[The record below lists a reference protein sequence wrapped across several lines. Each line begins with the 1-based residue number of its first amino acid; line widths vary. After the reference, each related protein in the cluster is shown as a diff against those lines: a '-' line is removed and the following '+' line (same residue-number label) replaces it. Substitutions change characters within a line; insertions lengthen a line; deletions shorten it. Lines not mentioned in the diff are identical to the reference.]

1 MPWSKIKADCDEPEF
16 FTESNNTGRR
26 ITYSEAIQEGLSQ
39 ALVLD
44 NRVFVMG
51 QGVDDPS
58 GMFGTTRG
66 LHETF
71 GRERVFDT
79 PLSETS
85 LTGVAVGAALG
96 DMRPVYF
103 HNRPDFLLLAM
114 DQLVNHA
121 AKWYYMFGGTVNV
134 PIVLWTCIGRG
145 WGSAA
150 QHSQALQG
158 LFFHVPGL
166 KLIMPCTCFDAKG
179 LMLSAIKDNNP
190 VLIIDHRFNFKQKG
204 MVPEHMYTVPIGKG
218 IIRRSGKDVTVV
230 AVSHLVTDAFYA
242 AQELAE
248 QGIDV
253 ELIDPRTLRP
263 LDEALILESVSKTG
277 RLVIADTGWKTG
289 GVTAEIAAIVA
300 EKAFSSLKAPIERV
314 ASPDVP
320 TPASYTLEDAFYIGK
335 ENIKNAI
342 FKTMSFKG

>member
-1 MPWSKIKADCDEPEF
+1 MPWSKITASLNEPDF
-16 FTESNNTGRR
+16 YIESKNDGCR
-26 ITYSEAIQEGLSQ
+26 ISYPEAVREGIRQ
-39 ALVLD
+39 ALTLD
-44 NRVFVMG
+44 EKIFVMG
-51 QGVDDPS
+51 QGVDDPG

-66 LHETF
+66 LHEEF
-71 GRERVFDT
+71 GKERVFDT
-79 PLSETS
+79 PLSETA
-85 LTGVAVGAALG
+85 LTGIAVGAALG
-96 DMRPVYF
+96 GMRPVYF

-121 AKWYYMFGGTVNV
+121 AKWYYMFGGAVSV
-134 PIVLWTCIGRG
+134 PLVLWTCIGRG

-158 LFFHVPGL
+158 LFFHMPGL
-166 KLIMPCTCFDAKG
+166 KLIMPSTCFDAKG

-218 IIRRSGKDVTVV
+218 IIRKSGKDVTVV
-230 AVSHLVTDAFYA
+230 AVSHLVIDAFYA
-242 AQELAE
+242 AKELAE

-300 EKAFSSLKAPIERV
+300 EKAFSFLKAPIERV

-320 TPASYTLEDAFYIGK
+320 TPAGYTMEEAFYIGK
-335 ENIKNAI
+335 PEIKTAI
-342 FKTMSFKG
+342 LKTFNYNG

>member
-1 MPWSKIKADCDEPEF
+1 
-16 FTESNNTGRR
+16 
-26 ITYSEAIQEGLSQ
+26 
-39 ALVLD
+39 
-44 NRVFVMG
+44 
-51 QGVDDPS
+51 
-58 GMFGTTRG
+58 
-66 LHETF
+66 
-71 GRERVFDT
+71 
-79 PLSETS
+79 
-85 LTGVAVGAALG
+85 
-96 DMRPVYF
+96 
-103 HNRPDFLLLAM
+103 LLLTM

-121 AKWYYMFGGTVNV
+121 AKWYYMFGGAVSV
-134 PIVLWTCIGRG
+134 PLVLWTCIGRG

-166 KLIMPCTCFDAKG
+166 KLIMPSTCFDAKG

-263 LDEALILESVSKTG
+263 LDEALILESDSKTG

-289 GVTAEIAAIVA
+289 GGTAELSAVVA
-300 EKAFSSLKAPIERV
+300 EKAFGFLKAPIERV

-320 TPASYTLEDAFYIGK
+320 TPAGHTLEEAFYIGK
-335 ENIKNAI
+335 TDIKDAV
-342 FKTMSFKG
+342 FKTINYNG

>member
-1 MPWSKIKADCDEPEF
+1 MPWSKIKADCNEPDF
-16 FTESNNTGRR
+16 YTESNNTGRR
-26 ITYSEAIQEGLSQ
+26 ITYPEAIREGVKQ
-39 ALVLD
+39 ALALD
-44 NRVFVMG
+44 DKVFVMG

-66 LHETF
+66 LQKEF
-71 GRERVFDT
+71 GPKRVFDT
-79 PLSETS
+79 PLAETA
-85 LTGVAVGAALG
+85 LTGIAVGAALG
-96 DMRPVYF
+96 NMRPVYF

-179 LMLSAIKDNNP
+179 LMLSAIKDKNP

-289 GVTAEIAAIVA
+289 GVTAEISAVVV
-300 EKAFSSLKAPIERV
+300 EKAFSFLKAPIERV
-314 ASPDVP
+314 ACPDVP
-320 TPASYTLEDAFYIGK
+320 TPAGHTLEEAFYIGK
-335 ENIKNAI
+335 ADIKDAV
-342 FKTMSFKG
+342 FKTINYNR